1 MEKSKTLKW
10 TLISICGIGMVLT
23 SFTVLYEL
31 LIPDICY
38 YHTHEM
44 NSFLNLF
51 YSAGP
56 ASNGH
61 PEPNIL
67 NFILSL
73 LVGGIIGNGIY
84 KLLTKKTELKIKT
97 TANNV

>member
-1 MEKSKTLKW
+1 MKESKTLKW
-10 TLISICGIGMVLT
+10 TFISICGIGMVLI
-23 SFTVLYEL
+23 SFTVLYDL

-38 YHTHEM
+38 YHIHEM

-51 YSAGP
+51 YSAGS

-84 KLLTKKTELKIKT
+84 KLVTKKNELKIKT
-97 TANNV
+97 TANTV

>member
-1 MEKSKTLKW
+1 MRKSKTLKW

-23 SFTVLYEL
+23 SFTLLYDL

-67 NFILSL
+67 NFVLSL

-84 KLLTKKTELKIKT
+84 KILTKKTELKIKT
-97 TANNV
+97 TANTV

>member
-1 MEKSKTLKW
+1 MKESKTLKW
-10 TLISICGIGMVLT
+10 ILISICGIGMILN

-44 NSFLNLF
+44 NSVLSLF
-51 YSAGP
+51 YSARP

-61 PEPNIL
+61 PGPNIL

-73 LVGGIIGNGIY
+73 LVGGIIGNRIF
-84 KLLTKKTELKIKT
+84 KLITKKNEVKIKT